1 MRQKSHLQEEKK
13 LKLSIWDRSLT
24 YRNQKNCTFLW
35 DRSLTYREKKNC
47 PSYETWA
54 RLHSE
59 NVNIH
64 VKNFNILH
72 LHEIHAPTFWLNK
85 VALDSQFYNGDIK
98 SYLLP
103 FFLDP
108 KNNFQTE
115 ISLHQILK
123 SKISTDIWV
132 LQKDKINNNL
142 ENLMILKSAF
152 QLFQPWGEMSI
163 IRVGVSYLMV
173 FSSSQ
178 PQDPWV
184 ALDSQGLHYY
194 LLSAA
199 KITTLRA

>member
-1 MRQKSHLQEEKK
+1 MRQKSH
-13 LKLSIWDRSLT
+13 
-24 YRNQKNCTFLW
+24 
-35 DRSLTYREKKNC
+35 YREKRIVL
-47 PSYETWA
+47 PMRHELAY
-54 RLHSE
+54 
-59 NVNIH
+59 I
-64 VKNFNILH
+64 VKMWTYMLRISISFICMKYMLLLFFMNN
-72 LHEIHAPTFWLNK
+72 

-199 KITTLRA
+199 KITMLGA